1 MDLPLEN
8 KIYKNNMKVSIHLV
22 LVNVKINRKENFS
35 HKIHN
40 FYNMG
45 GLW

>member
-8 KIYKNNMKVSIHLV
+8 KIYKNNINVSIHRV
-22 LVNVKINRKENFS
+22 QVHGKINRKEKFS

-40 FYNMG
+40 FHNMG